1 MGAESNGRLTV
12 VQVVN
17 GFGIGGGEK
26 KLLELIRRLD
36 RDRFR
41 NVVVSVGQAGPL
53 EDAFRQAAEAT
64 YILPKKR
71 AVDVSLPQKL
81 ARVARAERADLM
93 MTTLFY
99 ADVVGAAS
107 TYLYKPKG
115 LISWEVI
122 TQPLGTK
129 HKLAYRLLGPRFD
142 VVVAVSN
149 SIWPMIL
156 NDRSQRRE
164 QVRTIYYGVDLQVFR
179 PGSRPELRREWFG
192 RDDVLVFGTVAR
204 LTVQKGHTYLLDA
217 IPQILNHLPQARFV
231 FVGDGPLR
239 ESLQNKANHLGVA
252 SAVKFLG
259 SRSDVPELLHGFD
272 VFVLPSLWEG
282 LPNVVLEAMATGLP
296 VVATAVEGTVEA
308 VVNGETGI
316 LVPAKKPEPL
326 AEAIVRMGK
335 NEKLRAQMGNAS
347 RKRVEQHFSLE
358 GQVRAFEAL
367 YEELAAR
374 AR

>member
-1 MGAESNGRLTV
+1 MRAESNGRLTV

-36 RDRFR
+36 RSRFR
-41 NVVVSVGQAGPL
+41 NVVVSVGQSGPL
-53 EDAFRQAAEAT
+53 EDEFREAAEGT

-71 AVDVSLPQKL
+71 ALDLSLPKKL
-81 ARVARAERADLM
+81 AEVARSERADLM

-107 TYLYKPKG
+107 TYFYKPKG
-115 LISWEVI
+115 LVSWEVI
-122 TQPLGTK
+122 TQPLGPK
-129 HKLAYRLLGPRFD
+129 HKLAYRLLAQRFD

-164 QVRTIYYGVDLQVFR
+164 QVRTIYYGVDLDVFR
-179 PGSRPELRREWFG
+179 PGARPELRREWFG
-192 RDDVLVFGTVAR
+192 EDDVLVFGTVAR

-217 IPQILNHLPQARFV
+217 LPKILSELPKARFV

-239 ESLQNKANHLGVA
+239 PSLEEEAERLGVA
-252 SAVKFLG
+252 HAVKFLG

-316 LVPAKKPEPL
+316 LVPSKQPEPL
-326 AEAIVRMGK
+326 AEAILRIGRDADLRSRMGS
-335 NEKLRAQMGNAS
+335 AS
-347 RKRVEQHFSLE
+347 RRRVEENFSLD
-358 GQVRAFEAL
+358 GQVRAFEEL
-367 YEELAAR
+367 YSELAAR
-374 AR
+374 A